1 MQDINYMIYKKEF
14 GAPKYSRIATVT
26 ADVLSYTDTNIELG
40 KRYIYA
46 IKAKSVDGIISGVT
60 EFGIFVE
67 LPNTVE
73 GLVKIEDVSSKEYFF
88 YNEKLQ
94 ALIGKKSNK
103 RYMFGD
109 SVKVEVIAASKET
122 GLIDFAL
129 VNENGDKG
137 GNTK

>member
-1 MQDINYMIYKKEF
+1 MKTSQREQD
-14 GAPKYSRIATVT
+14 
-26 ADVLSYTDTNIELG
+26 
-40 KRYIYA
+40 
-46 IKAKSVDGIISGVT
+46 SVDCERDVEKMKMAEYMEDHIGEKYNGIISGVT

-109 SVKVEVIAASKET
+109 SVKVEVVAASKET